1 MIGKDPIPLNF
12 FRPVLIFKYS
22 LDFWN
27 YGNVYVLKRRIASTA
42 SMFRIIVYYSV
53 RFRQPLLSLCCLVPH
68 RESLGT

>member
-42 SMFRIIVYYSV
+42 SMFRII
-53 RFRQPLLSLCCLVPH
+53 RNLL
-68 RESLGT
+68 